1 MSQEGVERLI
11 GRLITDER
19 FRTRTKEQLEALCR
33 EEGYVLSKDE
43 FSMLGQLDFASL
55 SSAAESLDGG
65 IKRCSFASKCGSR
78 S

>member
-19 FRTRTKEQLEALCR
+19 FRTRSKDQLEALCY

>member
-19 FRTRTKEQLEALCR
+19 FRTRSKDQLETLCR
-33 EEGYVLSKDE
+33 EEGYLLSKDE
-43 FSMLGQLDFASL
+43 FCMVGQLDFAGL
-55 SSAAESLDGG
+55 SSAAETLHGG
-65 IKRCSFASKCGSR
+65 IKRCSMGSNGGSR